1 MISRVTD
8 DATHAADPGASVY
21 DPIARFFDLWS
32 RSVVEDVPFY
42 VEEAERSGGPV
53 VELGIGTGRIAV
65 PIAAAG
71 IRVIG
76 IDSSRGMLEVCAEHA
91 ALAGV
96 DLDLRLGDFREPPV
110 DEAVPLVICP
120 FRSLLHMQTDDDRR
134 CVLREVRRLL
144 QPGGKFIFDIFAP
157 SQEDITETH
166 GRWIER
172 EPQIFERADWDE
184 STGDLTLSVRGPE
197 GEATMHLAWLDS
209 SRWQALL
216 DAERF
221 AVEACYG
228 WFDRSPY
235 FGGEDTI
242 WVTSPA

>member
-1 MISRVTD
+1 MIGRVTD
-8 DATHAADPGASVY
+8 DSGTAAEPGPSVY

-65 PIAAAG
+65 PVAAAG

-91 ALAGV
+91 ELAGV

-110 DEAVPLVICP
+110 DETVPLVICP

-134 CVLREVRRLL
+134 RVLRAVRRLL
-144 QPGGKFIFDIFAP
+144 QPGGRFIFDIFAP
-157 SQEDITETH
+157 SQEDIAETH

-172 EPQIFERADWDE
+172 EPEIFERADWDE
-184 STGDLTLSVRGPE
+184 RTGDLTLSVRGPD

-209 SRWQALL
+209 TRWQSLL

-242 WVTSPA
+242 WVASPA